1 MGEAR
6 VDDVTRLAA
15 ATSSKDPHVGLA
27 AVAAL
32 RALVEVL
39 EALQVDNAR
48 AKEANRLRHG
58 YVGPARVLLAHGL
71 DLAGDPPAVVA
82 GWRGGLDAVVRQ
94 GAGRQGGVA
103 PGGRGGG
110 RARPARGWPRA
121 CAAWGAARRRS
132 AARRP
137 AAEPTGQADMG
148 PSGPAGPGAS
158 PVGRVVQGRGLTLE
172 QLRAAVLAEL
182 HAPT

>member
-58 YVGPARVLLAHGL
+58 YVGPEHVLLGIVRHSDSRAARVLLAHGL
-71 DLAGDPPAVVA
+71 DLAGDPPAVEADALGQHEVGPEHVLLGVLRDA
-82 GWRGGLDAVVRQ
+82 AALRGDPRPSRRAKRTWAHLGRPDREPARSGGWSRGG
-94 GAGRQGGVA
+94 
-103 PGGRGGG
+103 
-110 RARPARGWPRA
+110 
-121 CAAWGAARRRS
+121 
-132 AARRP
+132 
-137 AAEPTGQADMG
+137 
-148 PSGPAGPGAS
+148 
-158 PVGRVVQGRGLTLE
+158 
-172 QLRAAVLAEL
+172 
-182 HAPT
+182 

>member
-6 VDDVTRLAA
+6 VDEVTR
-15 ATSSKDPHVGLA
+15 LA

-58 YVGPARVLLAHGL
+58 YVGPEHVLLGIVRHSDSRAARVLLAHGL

-110 RARPARGWPRA
+110 RARPAR
-121 CAAWGAARRRS
+121 
-132 AARRP
+132 
-137 AAEPTGQADMG
+137 
-148 PSGPAGPGAS
+148 
-158 PVGRVVQGRGLTLE
+158 
-172 QLRAAVLAEL
+172 
-182 HAPT
+182 